1 MQALELQASVKDG
14 ILQIPELP
22 TPLADGDVKLIV
34 LYEEPSGRNY
44 DPEKLKAALLKV
56 QEMNPF
62 RNIEDPVE
70 WQRKQ
75 RDEWE

>member
-1 MQALELQASVKDG
+1 MQALELRAAVKDG
-14 ILQIPELP
+14 VLEIPQLP
-22 TPLADGDVKLIV
+22 TPLADGEVKLIV
-34 LYEEPSGRNY
+34 LYEEPAGRNY

-56 QEMNPF
+56 QEVNPF
-62 RNIEDPVE
+62 RDIEDPVE